1 MASAVWTPVGAAAVL
16 PLCDGRIPGAG
27 AGNGLIPINAF
38 LIRSMGRLILV
49 DTGLGDKWLDDEP
62 DLVRAD
68 GSVVDGLRRAGVDPL
83 DIHTVIN
90 THLHVDHA
98 GGNTAF
104 DRTRVAIAAFPGAN
118 YVIQAAEWAF
128 AASPGDWSALFRTDD
143 FLPLAGTG
151 RLRLVDGPTA
161 ITDEVQC
168 VPRPGH
174 TPGAA
179 RRLRLP
185 GGPRRGRHP
194 LSGAVR
200 SPRGRVR
207 AGCRSARG
215 GRGTRRGHPVGLRTR
230 RLVGDRARRRRAPST
245 RADATGRWRGTCLSR
260 PRSC

>member
-174 TPGAA
+174 TPGHQVVEVVSDGEAAVLAGDAIPSQELFVHPADESAQDVDPRAGAAA
-179 RRLRLP
+179 RVAVTRWASE
-185 GGPRRGRHP
+185 RGAWLGIAHVDDA
-194 LSGAVR
+194 L
-200 SPRGRVR
+200 
-207 AGCRSARG
+207 
-215 GRGTRRGHPVGLRTR
+215 R
-230 RLVGDRARRRRAPST
+230 RLEPTQPVDGAARA
-245 RADATGRWRGTCLSR
+245 
-260 PRSC
+260 